1 MALIKCPE
9 CGKEVSSRAAFCIHC
24 VCPMNQAAPAEK
36 IGAVAYEPG
45 VSMEPEAPLWEPTYR
60 VELPCM
66 KEYIP
71 GKMQAVKL
79 TRELLQIGLAEVN
92 ELVSSPVP
100 VVKDALSRDEAEN
113 IAQQYRA
120 LGIQARV
127 VEE

>member
-1 MALIKCPE
+1 
-9 CGKEVSSRAAFCIHC
+9 
-24 VCPMNQAAPAEK
+24 
-36 IGAVAYEPG
+36 
-45 VSMEPEAPLWEPTYR
+45 
-60 VELPCM
+60 M

-100 VVKDALSRDEAEN
+100 VVKDALSREEAEN

-120 LGIQARV
+120 LGI
-127 VEE
+127 